1 MGCFSSAYIMG
12 PGERLFE
19 QAASIQAVVG
29 PFTVRPDGVKDDRE
43 ATQYI
48 AQVMGIVR
56 MVETTTTGNALIT
69 MIRDAR
75 RPVLIFPLEQIDE
88 TQAYAWTSPRLGLFA
103 VAISFTPLF
112 GQRLRKFLGDDESK
126 FERVFIPQEVLV
138 HELVHAAR
146 AVTCNYARLAD
157 DDEEE
162 LAVMI
167 ANMFSVEIN
176 RPPVTNYDEM
186 ENVTSDISGFARRY
200 YKENFEMI
208 DAFYQQN
215 RTLAQQLSYS
225 KSAFNPLRL
234 YMDENV

>member
-1 MGCFSSAYIMG
+1 LSARSSGLSTRGLTNINESELVIIGCG
-12 PGERLFE
+12 PAGATAAREAAQAGLETVVLERD
-19 QAASIQAVVG
+19 AVVG
-29 PFTVRPDGVKDDRE
+29 AKRVCAAGLRPGFCEEFDLPRSLVHCD
-43 ATQYI
+43 T
-48 AQVMGIVR
+48 
-56 MVETTTTGNALIT
+56 
-69 MIRDAR
+69 
-75 RPVLIFPLEQIDE
+75 
-88 TQAYAWTSPRLGLFA
+88 PRLGLFA

-126 FERVFIPQEVLV
+126 FERVFIPPEVLV

-146 AVTCNYARLAD
+146 DVTCNYHRLDD

-176 RPPVTNYDEM
+176 RLPVTNYDEM
-186 ENVTSDISGFARRY
+186 ENVTSDFSGFARRY

-208 DAFYQQN
+208 EAFYQQN
-215 RTLAQQLSYS
+215 KTLAQQLSYS

-234 YMDENV
+234 YMDENI

>member
-1 MGCFSSAYIMG
+1 MG

-29 PFTVRPDGVKDDRE
+29 PFTVRPDGVKDDHE
-43 ATQYI
+43 ARQYI
-48 AQVMGIVR
+48 GQVMGIVR
-56 MVETTTTGNALIT
+56 MVETTTTGKALIT
-69 MIRDAR
+69 AIRDAR
-75 RPVLIFPLEQIDE
+75 RPVLIFPLEQVDE
-88 TQAYAWTSPRLGLFA
+88 TQAYAWTSPRMGLFA

-112 GQRLRKFLGDDESK
+112 GQRLRKFLGDDENK

-146 AVTCNYARLAD
+146 DVTCNYQRLG

-186 ENVTSDISGFARRY
+186 ENVTTDISGFSRRY
-200 YKENFEMI
+200 YKENFDMI
-208 DAFYQQN
+208 EAFYRQN

-225 KSAFNPLRL
+225 KSVFNPLRL
-234 YMDENV
+234 YIDENE

>member
-1 MGCFSSAYIMG
+1 MG

-29 PFTVRPDGVKDDRE
+29 PFTVRPDGVKDDHE
-43 ATQYI
+43 ARQYI
-48 AQVMGIVR
+48 GQVMGIVR
-56 MVETTTTGNALIT
+56 MVETTTTGKALIT
-69 MIRDAR
+69 AIRDAR
-75 RPVLIFPLEQIDE
+75 RPVLIFPLEQVDE
-88 TQAYAWTSPRLGLFA
+88 TQAYAWTSPRMGLFA

-146 AVTCNYARLAD
+146 DVTCNYQRLG

-186 ENVTSDISGFARRY
+186 ENVTTDISGFSRRY
-200 YKENFEMI
+200 YKENFDMI
-208 DAFYQQN
+208 EAFYRQN

-225 KSAFNPLRL
+225 KSVFNPLRL
-234 YMDENV
+234 YIDENE